1 MNNNVIINII
11 PEKKENSSQSF
22 SSSSDFSKISNSK
35 KIDKN
40 NSNNNDSSSLSNE
53 QMNYNKFFIR
63 LVDLFN
69 KNRYKTVYTEIEKNN
84 DFLYK
89 WNISNNLIFSHLQF
103 KCLIEITER
112 KLINIKKKKDFEHLE
127 KYLKMLDNLF
137 NKFPKL
143 ISHLSKKEIKDQY
156 EIMLLYYLNI
166 LYFNS
171 IFSKEKKNFTES
183 LSYLS
188 LSQKLIQKLSKEIS
202 YPDTIHMIEK
212 IYLNFVTF
220 FIKDKNFHTALNY
233 LTNILSLCYRELDL
247 IMFNI
252 KNTFKRTFRL
262 TKITSVDVFFHI
274 SICFYQMGVCY
285 ENLNDFNNSNKAY
298 TQANLISKKFLT
310 NEYKNVINFLE
321 KIKNKSDEFQIVFNL
336 INKFDVEKFYQ
347 EEIKKLNKNK
357 FLYNLNDEKKFH
369 KFEKIINFIE
379 KLNLKDIDYDSADLF
394 NEVFEKQK
402 SKKTL
407 TMTKNV
413 KLLNYLTS
421 EQFHSTIS
429 KMNNLNVNKFDRE
442 TQRQIQNKINAI
454 KNLKLANFIKNNNNN
469 NLNDNNNS
477 NNISNNNNNKKRP
490 FSSKQNS
497 PKLNINNIQIN
508 NCISNSSSQKK
519 YYLTNRPLTSKSKLS
534 RNYSS
539 EKYFFTDNKHSTLT
553 LNPSFK
559 KIPFKLNYDKYV
571 FNKNF
576 RKKMNFFDKQS
587 NKEYNFQKNMLK
599 IKSFEYI
606 FIPSFNE
613 NQIKK
618 DVELFF
624 NQKLD
629 DKLNILKQK
638 NKIAEI
644 NKDKYADIV
653 EKIKDLCDEK
663 SIRTLNLNEKKNFFK
678 YVKQFSII
686 HKINQKKLI
695 NYYKHSKSIDKN
707 LLLNNE
713 INKQFMNKLEF
724 DIDNL
729 DKKEKMLKKEIK
741 EKKNLF
747 LKRNNTLDNFYN
759 KSKNKKYF
767 FSY

>member
-1 MNNNVIINII
+1 MNNNVIIKII
-11 PEKKENSSQSF
+11 PENKSELSESF
-22 SSSSDFSKISNSK
+22 SSSSDFSKISYSK
-35 KIDKN
+35 KNNK
-40 NSNNNDSSSLSNE
+40 NSNNNDLSSQISIE
-53 QMNYNKFFIR
+53 QMNYNKFLIR

-69 KNRYKTVYTEIEKNN
+69 KNRYKIVYTEIEKND

-89 WNISNNLIFSHLQF
+89 WNISNNLIFTHLQF

-112 KLINIKKKKDFEHLE
+112 NLINMKKKKDIENLE
-127 KYLKMLDNLF
+127 KCLKMIDNLF

-143 ISHLSKKEIKDQY
+143 ISLLPKKQIKDQY
-156 EIMLLYYLNI
+156 EILLLYYLNI

-212 IYLNFVTF
+212 IYLSLVSF

-233 LTNILSLCYRELDL
+233 LSNILLLCYKELDL

-252 KNTFKRTFRL
+252 KNTLKRTFRL
-262 TKITSVDVFFHI
+262 TKVTSVDVFFHI

-285 ENLNDFNNSNKAY
+285 ENLNDFYNSNKAY

-310 NEYKNVINFLE
+310 NEYKGVINFLE
-321 KIKNKSDEFQIVFNL
+321 NIKNKSDEFQFVFNL
-336 INKFDVEKFYQ
+336 INNFDLESFYK
-347 EEIKKLNKNK
+347 EEMKKLHKK
-357 FLYNLNDEKKFH
+357 KILYELDDEKHK

-379 KLNLKDIDYDSADLF
+379 GLNLKDIDYDSADLF
-394 NEVFEKQK
+394 DEVFEKQK
-402 SKKTL
+402 SRKILK
-407 TMTKNV
+407 MTKNV

-421 EQFHSTIS
+421 EKFHSTIS

-454 KNLKLANFIKNNNNN
+454 KNLKISNFVKNHNNIDINNIKN
-469 NLNDNNNS
+469 
-477 NNISNNNNNKKRP
+477 INKQKRP
-490 FSSKQNS
+490 FSSKPNS
-497 PKLNINNIQIN
+497 KLNINNIQI
-508 NCISNSSSQKK
+508 ISTSPSHKK
-519 YYLTNRPLTSKSKLS
+519 YFLTNRPLTSKSKLS
-534 RNYSS
+534 RNFSS
-539 EKYFFTDNKHSTLT
+539 EKYFLTDNKHSILT
-553 LNPSFK
+553 LNPSYK

-576 RKKMNFFDKQS
+576 RKKMNLLDQQS
-587 NKEYNFQKNMLK
+587 NKEYKFQKNMLQT
-599 IKSFEYI
+599 KSSELI
-606 FIPSFNE
+606 FIPDFNE

-624 NQKLD
+624 HQNLD

-638 NKIAEI
+638 NKIVEI
-644 NKDKYADIV
+644 NQDKYAYLV

-663 SIRTLNLNEKKNFFK
+663 TVRTLNLKEKKNFFK

-695 NYYKHSKSIDKN
+695 NYFKNSKSIDKN
-707 LLLNNE
+707 LLMNNE

-729 DKKEKMLKKEIK
+729 DKKEKILKKEIK
-741 EKKNLF
+741 EQKNQF
-747 LKRNNTLDNFYN
+747 LRRNNTSDNFYN
-759 KSKNKKYF
+759 DKSKTKKKF
-767 FSY
+767 LFLSC

>member
-1 MNNNVIINII
+1 MNNNVIIKII
-11 PEKKENSSQSF
+11 PENKSESSDSF
-22 SSSSDFSKISNSK
+22 SSSSDFSKFSYSK
-35 KIDKN
+35 KN
-40 NSNNNDSSSLSNE
+40 NNNYNNNDLSSQISKE
-53 QMNYNKFFIR
+53 QMNYNKFLTK

-69 KNRYKTVYTEIEKNN
+69 KNRYKIVYTEIEKNN

-89 WNISNNLIFSHLQF
+89 WNISNNLIFTHLQF

-112 KLINIKKKKDFEHLE
+112 NLINIKKKKDIENLE
-127 KYLKMLDNLF
+127 KCLKMIDNLF

-143 ISHLSKKEIKDQY
+143 ISHLPKKQIKDQY
-156 EIMLLYYLNI
+156 EILLLYYLNI

-171 IFSKEKKNFTES
+171 IFSKEKKNFNES

-233 LTNILSLCYRELDL
+233 LSNILLLCYKELDL

-262 TKITSVDVFFHI
+262 TKVTSVDVFFHI
-274 SICFYQMGVCY
+274 SVCFYQMGVCY
-285 ENLNDFNNSNKAY
+285 ENLNDFSNSNKAY

-310 NEYKNVINFLE
+310 NEYKGVINFLE
-321 KIKNKSDEFQIVFNL
+321 NVKNKSDEFQIVFNL
-336 INKFDVEKFYQ
+336 INKFDLESFYK
-347 EEIKKLNKNK
+347 EEMKQLHKKKILYELDDEKNK
-357 FLYNLNDEKKFH
+357 

-379 KLNLKDIDYDSADLF
+379 GLNLKDIDYDSADLF
-394 NEVFEKQK
+394 DEVFEKQK
-402 SKKTL
+402 SKKIL
-407 TMTKNV
+407 KMTKNV

-421 EQFHSTIS
+421 EKFHSTIS

-454 KNLKLANFIKNNNNN
+454 KNWKISNYVKNHNI
-469 NLNDNNNS
+469 NDNNI
-477 NNISNNNNNKKRP
+477 NNINKQKQKRP
-490 FSSKQNS
+490 FSSK
-497 PKLNINNIQIN
+497 PKINNIQIN
-508 NCISNSSSQKK
+508 NCISNSPSHKK
-519 YYLTNRPLTSKSKLS
+519 YFLTNRPLTSKSKLS

-539 EKYFFTDNKHSTLT
+539 EKYFLTDNKRTILT
-553 LNPSFK
+553 LNPSYK

-576 RKKMNFFDKQS
+576 RKKINLLDKQS
-587 NKEYNFQKNMLK
+587 NKEYNFQKNMLQT
-599 IKSFEYI
+599 KSSELI

-624 NQKLD
+624 HQKLD

-638 NKIAEI
+638 NKIVEI
-644 NKDKYADIV
+644 NKDKYADLV
-653 EKIKDLCDEK
+653 EKIKDICDEK
-663 SIRTLNLNEKKNFFK
+663 SVRTLNLKEKKNFFK

-695 NYYKHSKSIDKN
+695 NYFKNSKSIDKN
-707 LLLNNE
+707 LLMNNE

-741 EKKNLF
+741 ENKNLF
-747 LKRNNTLDNFYN
+747 LKRNNTSDNFYN
-759 KSKNKKYF
+759 NKSKTKKNNLF
-767 FSY
+767 LSY